1 MPEYSRCRGS
11 WRPDFLVD
19 ELQDDRRNVLEN
31 FRITEINARY
41 PLNGFMHI
49 AYGQQSLNS
58 MGLEHSGLMSATDP
72 QEVTT

>member
-1 MPEYSRCRGS
+1 MPEYSQCRDS

-19 ELQDDRRNVLEN
+19 EVQNDQGNVLEN

-41 PLNGFMHI
+41 PLNGYMHI
-49 AYGQQSLNS
+49 AYGQQSLNL

-72 QEVTT
+72 QEVTI